1 MVILPRK
8 PVSHNN
14 RLCWCF
20 GVVFETTLFQLKSTV
35 NITLCSTL
43 LFHSS
48 STTPCFKNFL
58 LPFTM
63 LLKIS
68 PRKTLLLLCLN
79 PWTRFHLLM
88 TMFKVLSPKWYLHL
102 PRVHVPILLLSFC
115 FSHCLSLATESP
127 PSALHACWP

>member
-1 MVILPRK
+1 MDYKNKNRDILRRYKSLLLSLKITLLRPRK
-8 PVSHNN
+8 EINKTEWLYYLGNLYHITTDCVGVLVWFL
-14 RLCWCF
+14 RLHYF
-20 GVVFETTLFQLKSTV
+20 NLNPV
-35 NITLCSTL
+35 NITLCSIL

-48 STTPCFKNFL
+48 STMPCFNFL

-88 TMFKVLSPKWYLHL
+88 TMFKVLSPK
-102 PRVHVPILLLSFC
+102 
-115 FSHCLSLATESP
+115 
-127 PSALHACWP
+127 